1 MSLAKVQSSSA
12 RWSLS
17 EIASLAGGRFDPVA
31 GPARERGED
40 DLRIGYGAISTDT
53 RTLQS
58 GDLFVALRGENHDGH
73 DHLEVAKARGA
84 GALFIDHDKSDP
96 GSDHLSRPSGVPPRD
111 VPRIRVE
118 DTLVGWQRWSANHR
132 GNWSRGP
139 LVAVTGSS
147 GKTTTKNALAHLL
160 SGLGPVWATS
170 GNRNNHIGVPWT
182 LLGLAEEHRFAVI
195 EMGMNAPGEIRT
207 LARLARPDLALVTS
221 VGRAHI
227 GRLGSREA
235 ILAAKLEITEGL
247 PPDGVLVLP
256 CDPWVLDRLPGELEG
271 RPRITFG
278 LSPKA
283 DWSPSGEVLYTAS
296 GTRFRTEK
304 TGEVELSL
312 LGGGA
317 VLSALAAFATADALG
332 LDVRALAPRLSELRP
347 EPMRMEPRRWG
358 AHPVIVDCY
367 NASPESTRLAIDFLG
382 SVAHDGRKIL
392 VLGELSEL
400 GAQTEAIHR
409 ELVRGI
415 QNVDLV
421 LLVGPALAE
430 VAEEAEHYPG
440 AGQIVWRAL
449 REDASTW
456 LAETLEAGDLVLLKA
471 SRRLALERILERPAP
486 GPPNR
491 EED

>member
-1 MSLAKVQSSSA
+1 MSHASVQPTSA
-12 RWSLS
+12 SWSLP
-17 EIASLAGGRFDPVA
+17 EIASLSGGHLEDPRADGVQVA
-31 GPARERGED
+31 YD
-40 DLRIGYGAISTDT
+40 AISSDT
-53 RTLQS
+53 RTLNT
-58 GDLFVALRGENHDGH
+58 GDLFVALRGETHNGH
-73 DHLEVAKARGA
+73 DHIDVAVERGA
-84 GALFIDHDKSDP
+84 SALFVDQDTPAP
-96 GSDHLSRPSGVPPRD
+96 G

-118 DTLVGWQRWSANHR
+118 DTLAGWQQWSAQHRARWS
-132 GNWSRGP
+132 GGP

-160 SGLGPVWATS
+160 TGRGPVWATA

-182 LLGLAEEHRFAVI
+182 LLGLGAEHQFAVI

-207 LARLARPDLALVTS
+207 LSRLARPDLALITS

-235 ILAAKLEITEGL
+235 ILSAKLEIAEGL
-247 PPDGVLVLP
+247 APEGMLVLP
-256 CDPWVLDRLPGELEG
+256 HDRWVLDRLPRELRE
-271 RPRITFG
+271 RPRLTFG
-278 LSPKA
+278 LTPDA
-283 DWSPSGEVLYTAS
+283 DWAPSGEVVYRAD

-304 TGEVELSL
+304 AGEIELPL
-312 LGGGA
+312 LGAGP
-317 VLSALAAFATADALG
+317 VLSVLAALATVDALG
-332 LDVRALAPRLSELRP
+332 LDVRTLAPRLADLSP
-347 EPMRMEPRRWG
+347 EPMRMELRAWG
-358 AHPVIVDCY
+358 PYSVIVDCY
-367 NASPESTRLAIDFLG
+367 NASPESTRLAIDFLA
-382 SVAHDGRKIL
+382 SVRHEGRKVL

-400 GAQTEAIHR
+400 GDETESIHR

-440 AGQIVWRAL
+440 AGQVMWRAL

-486 GPPNR
+486 GPLTR